1 MSTPYLY
8 IQTSFRLDE
17 RGHIASTREPLSSL
31 GPQFTLVRGRTS
43 CAWAV
48 RMDIPRDIAQ
58 EIGSLANRESPV
70 SDFRTAPEHAERY
83 RALLNGPVDSGPAF
97 EFPITIACPVGTVQ
111 ISQVELLSRHFSGW
125 EACEIP
131 ERMPIVG
138 IVEDGHAVSV
148 CFCARRS
155 DVAAE
160 AGVETAIEYCRRG
173 LGTKV
178 VAAWAS
184 AIRDGGRTPLY
195 STSWSNEASLAVAQ
209 KLGLVPY
216 ACTWSIR

>member
-1 MSTPYLY
+1 
-8 IQTSFRLDE
+8 
-17 RGHIASTREPLSSL
+17 
-31 GPQFTLVRGRTS
+31 
-43 CAWAV
+43 
-48 RMDIPRDIAQ
+48 MDIPRGIAQ
-58 EIGSLANRESPV
+58 EIDGLANRESPV

-83 RALLNGPVDSGPAF
+83 RTLLDGPIDSGLAF
-97 EFPITIACPVGTVQ
+97 EFPITIACPMGTVR
-111 ISQVELLSRHFSGW
+111 INQVELLARHFSGW
-125 EACEIP
+125 EACEFP
-131 ERMPIVG
+131 GRMPIVG
-138 IVEDGHAVSV
+138 IVEDGTAVSV

-160 AGVETAIEYCRRG
+160 AGVETAVKHRGRG

-184 AIRDGGRTPLY
+184 AIRDNGRTPLY